1 MGTTDPQNNM
11 LETSAL
17 IRRSIRDLE
26 RAGIAVP
33 KSLLFGPCGF
43 NPAQRKRHESEH
55 GAHRVDSSAVARR
68 HAKQRQG
75 DHFRLR
81 RIRDVDER
89 LLRRDV
95 ETDAADRVQDGS
107 SLPGRR
113 ASIFAHSDGCTAR
126 QQDALRVSLT

>member
-1 MGTTDPQNNM
+1 MVLVHACPPKRGRAARGADGYDGPAKQQAA
-11 LETSAL
+11 AL
-17 IRRSIRDLE
+17 ILHNE
-26 RAGIAVP
+26 
-33 KSLLFGPCGF
+33 
-43 NPAQRKRHESEH
+43 KRHESEH

-89 LLRRDV
+89 LLGCDV
-95 ETDAADRVQDGS
+95 KANAADRLQDAS

-113 ASIFAHSDGCTAR
+113 AGTLAYSDGCTAR
-126 QQDALRVSLT
+126 QKDALRVSPTRQ